1 MKRKL
6 PTSVTVG
13 GIRFQIVCQPIE
25 DDDHGRMLFDER
37 KILINTFCLDK
48 ASLLRETLRH
58 EMLHAALHVS
68 GVAFMEYYDEEV
80 LVRAIDHIF
89 FPAWDTIREKL

>member
-6 PTSVTVG
+6 PTSVIIG

-25 DDDHGRMLFDER
+25 DDDHGRMFFDER

-89 FPAWDTIREKL
+89 FPAWSLIEKKL

>member
-6 PTSVTVG
+6 PTSITIG

-25 DDDHGRMLFDER
+25 DDYHGRMLFDEK
-37 KILINTFCLDK
+37 KILINTLCLRK
-48 ASLLRETLRH
+48 AVLLRDTLRH
-58 EMLHAALHVS
+58 EILHAALHVS
-68 GVAFMEYYDEEV
+68 GVSFMERYDEEA

-89 FPAWDTIREKL
+89 FPAWSLIEKKL